1 MFGHILVPTDCT
13 DETKNS
19 LDIAVKMQSL
29 EKDQEPDQRITLLH
43 VIETIVDDDDTQE
56 FERFYT
62 TLTKRA
68 EKKMHQL
75 CAGYPEFQENISILV
90 LLGSRVAEILNFVQE
105 QGVDLILLNS
115 HRIDLENPT
124 KGWGTISY
132 KVGILA
138 PCPVMLVK

>member
-13 DETKNS
+13 EATKNA

-29 EKDQEPDQRITLLH
+29 EKNREPNQRITLLH
-43 VIETIVDDDDTQE
+43 VIETIADDDTEE
-56 FERFYT
+56 FQRFYS

-68 EKKMHQL
+68 EKKMAKLSTPYQSHQ
-75 CAGYPEFQENISILV
+75 ANIEAKV
-90 LLGSRVAEILNFVQE
+90 LLGSRVGEILRFALDQS
-105 QGVDLILLNS
+105 VDLILLKS
-115 HRIDLENPT
+115 HKIDQKNPT
-124 KGWGTISY
+124 EGWGTISH

>member
-13 DETKNS
+13 EATKKA

-29 EKDQEPDQRITLLH
+29 EKDHQLRQRITLLH
-43 VIETIVDDDDTQE
+43 VIEAIADDDSEE
-56 FERFYT
+56 FQRFYT
-62 TLTKRA
+62 TLTRRA
-68 EKKMHQL
+68 EKKMDQL
-75 CAGYPEFQENISILV
+75 CTGYEPKQANIESKV

-105 QGVDLILLNS
+105 QEVDLILLSS
-115 HRIDLENPT
+115 HRINLENPT
-124 KGWGTISY
+124 EGWGTISH

>member
-13 DETKNS
+13 DETKTA

-29 EKDQEPDQRITLLH
+29 EKNQEPNQRISLLH
-43 VIETIVDDDDTQE
+43 VIETIADDDDTQE
-56 FERFYT
+56 FKRFYT
-62 TLTKRA
+62 TLTTRA
-68 EKKMHQL
+68 EKKMHDL
-75 CAGYPEFQENISILV
+75 CAGYSESQANIEILV

-105 QGVDLILLNS
+105 QNVDLILLNS
-115 HRIDLENPT
+115 HRIDLDNPT

>member
-13 DETKNS
+13 PDTKKA

-29 EKDQEPDQRITLLH
+29 EKNSELNQRITLLH
-43 VIETIVDDDDTQE
+43 VIETIADDDAEE
-56 FERFYT
+56 FERFYS
-62 TLTKRA
+62 TLTRRSENKMRELGA
-68 EKKMHQL
+68 EYGAAQ
-75 CAGYPEFQENISILV
+75 ANIETKV
-90 LLGSRVAEILNFVQE
+90 LLGSRVGEILAFAQE
-105 QGVDLILLNS
+105 QSVDLILLNS

-124 KGWGTISY
+124 EGWGTISH

>member
-13 DETKNS
+13 EATKNA

-29 EKDQEPDQRITLLH
+29 EKNRELNQRITLLH
-43 VIETIVDDDDTQE
+43 VIETIADDDTEE
-56 FERFYT
+56 FQRFYS

-68 EKKMHQL
+68 EKKMAKLGTPYESHQ
-75 CAGYPEFQENISILV
+75 ANIEAKV
-90 LLGSRVAEILNFVQE
+90 LLGSRVGEILRFALDQS
-105 QGVDLILLNS
+105 VDLILLKS
-115 HRIDLENPT
+115 HKIDQENPT
-124 KGWGTISY
+124 EGWGTISH